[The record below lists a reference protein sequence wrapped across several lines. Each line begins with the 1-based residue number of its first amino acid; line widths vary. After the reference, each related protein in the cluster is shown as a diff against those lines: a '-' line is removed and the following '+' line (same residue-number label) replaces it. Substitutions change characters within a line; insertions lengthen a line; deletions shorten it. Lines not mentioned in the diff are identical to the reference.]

1 METINTAAGKPQNL
15 PRNFTQHMDAA
26 GTSPNRYSDNAGK
39 IFKKEI
45 NKNSGIMSNKK
56 VILGIA
62 AGVAALAV
70 TAVILKRKGY
80 LDGVSEKAEEFGGKI
95 KDKYASLK
103 ETAGKKFDEVVHKG
117 EEIAEKIKS
126 KAEGK
131 IDAEAANA
139 NTATT

>member
-15 PRNFTQHMDAA
+15 PRNFTHHLDAA
-26 GTSPNRYSDNAGK
+26 GTSPNRYSDKAGK
-39 IFKKEI
+39 IFNKEI

-56 VILGIA
+56 LILGIA

-80 LDGVSEKAEEFGGKI
+80 LDGVAEKAEEFGGQL

-103 ETAGKKFDEVVHKG
+103 ETAGKKFEEVVHKG

-126 KAEGK
+126 KAESK

-139 NTATT
+139 NTPTT